1 MGRIV
6 TQIRVENM
14 MDAILAEQGEL
25 DEIKVRV
32 VELEALVDTG
42 ATFLCLP
49 KNKIRELG
57 LNSLGTRKATTANG
71 RVDREVFR
79 GAQLTIMG
87 RTCSVDIMELPE
99 DMLPL
104 VGYIPLEN
112 LDLKPDPQ
120 RQELNPAHG
129 DKMVFDLY

>member
-25 DEIKVRV
+25 EKVRA

-42 ATFLCLP
+42 AAFLCLP
-49 KNKIRELG
+49 LNRIKQLG
-57 LNSLGTRKATTANG
+57 LSLLGTRKATTAKG
-71 RVDREVFR
+71 TVDCKIFQ
-79 GAQLTIMG
+79 GARLTIMD

-99 DMLPL
+99 GTPPL

-112 LDLKPDPQ
+112 LDLQSNPQ
-120 RQELNPAHG
+120 KQELNPAHG
-129 DKMVFDLY
+129 DNMVFDLY